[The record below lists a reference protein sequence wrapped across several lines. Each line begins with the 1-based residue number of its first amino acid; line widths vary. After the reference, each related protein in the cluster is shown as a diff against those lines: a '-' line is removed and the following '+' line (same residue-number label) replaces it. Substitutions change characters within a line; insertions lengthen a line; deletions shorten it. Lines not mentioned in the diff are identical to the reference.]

1 MFIQNFYRSLIA
13 MPQESFNSYEE
24 KSLIN
29 VDVIGIAQKWKQ
41 SLENAKKSDI
51 IACAG
56 SICGLVIN
64 VFSDN
69 AYALIYGKVIAVSSA
84 GLAILSYSYQNLAAK
99 EEIEWRFLEKVKKMQ
114 LEKQTILDFANSIDL
129 KCPHLRTFEE
139 DFFERGDKIFPKKCS
154 YMNYSPIFH
163 LLKQEYAAY
172 IKEVGS
178 YRDYIAISASAIND
192 AIFEEKEKFLE
203 IIEKLHIKY
212 NEGNLNDQLFVLI
225 KLESQV
231 GKYYSKELNNLMDSI
246 KHVGSIITAN
256 EAIYAVYLYPMIEDL
271 VIAIRTDSEIAMP
284 KVKKFICPIT
294 FEFNRTPYEIPFEY
308 NSLEFFDTPT
318 RIYFEVLGEINKL
331 LLALRKEKSE
341 NIPHK

>member
-1 MFIQNFYRSLIA
+1 
-13 MPQESFNSYEE
+13 MPQESFNSYED

-29 VDVIGIAQKWKQ
+29 VDVKGIGQKWKH

-64 VFSDN
+64 VFSDDS
-69 AYALIYGKVIAVSSA
+69 YALIYGKVVAISSL

-99 EEIEWRFLEKVKKMQ
+99 EEMEWKFLDKVKKTQ

-129 KCPHLRTFEE
+129 RCTNLRTLEA

-154 YMNYSPIFH
+154 YMNYSPTFH
-163 LLKQEYAAY
+163 LLKREYAAY
-172 IKEVGS
+172 IKEVRS
-178 YRDYIAISASAIND
+178 YKDYIAISASAIND

-203 IIEKLHIKY
+203 IIHKLHIKY
-212 NEGNLNDQLFVLI
+212 NEGYLTDELFVLI

-231 GKYYSKELNNLMDSI
+231 GEHYSKELNNLMDSI

-256 EAIYAVYLYPMIEDL
+256 EAIFAVYLYPMIEDL
-271 VIAIRTDSEIAMP
+271 VIAIRSESEISTP
-284 KVKKFICPIT
+284 EVKKFICSIT
-294 FEFNRTPYEIPFEY
+294 FEFNRSPYEIPFEY
-308 NSLEFFDTPT
+308 KAEEFFDTPM
-318 RIYFEVLGEINKL
+318 RIYFEVLGEINNL

-341 NIPHK
+341 NIPLK